1 MAISRNRPSLS
12 SGDNLQGGPPT
23 RSSWHGDAYVLPVA
37 NARQALAEEGSYF
50 VAANAVQGTDIT
62 GHVAPALADN
72 DDTPTKALIHIYN
85 GGSKFIMVDYVK
97 LALVVVN
104 ASSTATGFV
113 AFVDSEGASGRV
125 SGGTQFTPASARGDD
140 PFSSG
145 ATIYA
150 GAVVVASTTAN
161 KVGQQVVR
169 PVIAVT
175 LDQYHFWF
183 GHGPLT
189 INTGA
194 LTGTAVATVGVS
206 MAPVAIQPGG
216 NFYLCESN
224 PSGASTAAT
233 YQIELGYIER

>member
-1 MAISRNRPSLS
+1 MGVFRTRPTFGN
-12 SGDNLQGGPPT
+12 GDNFLGGPPT
-23 RSSWHGDAYVLPVA
+23 RSSWYGDGYSIPLGTG
-37 NARQALAEEGSYF
+37 RQALAEEGSYF
-50 VAANAVQGTDIT
+50 VATNAVQGTDIA

-72 DDTPTKALIHIYN
+72 DDTPTKALVHIYN
-85 GGSKFIMVDYVK
+85 GGQKFIMVDYVK
-97 LALVVVN
+97 LAVIVVN
-104 ASSTATGFV
+104 ASSTATRFV
-113 AFVDSEGASGRV
+113 AFVDNAGASGRT
-125 SGGTQFTPASARGDD
+125 SGGTQFTPASTRGDE
-140 PFSSG
+140 PYATG
-145 ATIYA
+145 ATVFA

-183 GHGPLT
+183 GHPPVLNSSQA
-189 INTGA
+189 I
-194 LTGTAVATVGVS
+194 TGTSVASVQVS

-233 YQIELGYIER
+233 YQIDLGFIER

>member
-1 MAISRNRPSLS
+1 MSVFRTRPHLS
-12 SGDNLQGGPPT
+12 EGDNLNGGAPQ
-23 RSSWHGDAYVLPVA
+23 RGDWYGNQFVNPLGSY
-37 NARQALAEEGSYF
+37 RQNLAEEGSYF

-62 GHVAPALADN
+62 GHAAPALADN

-85 GGSKFIMVDYVK
+85 GGKKFIMVDYVK
-97 LALVVVN
+97 LAIVVVN

-113 AFVDSEGASGRV
+113 AFVDNAGASGRT
-125 SGGTQFTPASARGDD
+125 SGGTQLTPASTRGDE
-140 PFSSG
+140 PHASG
-145 ATIYA
+145 ATVFV
-150 GAVVVASTTAN
+150 GAVVVATTSAN

-183 GHGPLT
+183 GHGPVT
-189 INTGA
+189 NNVGA
-194 LTGTAVATVGVS
+194 LTGTSHATVNS
-206 MAPVAIQPGG
+206 SFAPVAVPPGG

-224 PSGASTAAT
+224 PSGAITAAT

>member
-1 MAISRNRPSLS
+1 MSTFRTRPNLGN
-12 SGDNLQGGPPT
+12 GDNLLGGAPQ
-23 RSSWHGDAYVLPVA
+23 RGSWYGDQYVVPVA
-37 NARQALAEEGSYF
+37 NPRQALAEEGSYF

-62 GHVAPALADN
+62 GHAAPALADN

-85 GGSKFIMVDYVK
+85 GGSKFIMVDYIK
-97 LALVVVN
+97 LAVVVVN

-113 AFVDSEGASGRV
+113 AFVDSANASGRT
-125 SGGTQFTPASARGDD
+125 SGGTALTVGSTRGDD
-140 PFSSG
+140 PHSSG

-150 GAVVVASTTAN
+150 GAVVVATTTAN

-183 GHGPLT
+183 GAGPMT

-233 YQIELGYIER
+233 YQIELGYVER